1 MNMPNFHPMKSR
13 CSGESAAAGVA
24 PRSAAR
30 PGSKASIRKAAL
42 GRGMGC
48 AAGRGGPRFIGRLGG
63 HCKGSGNPRA
73 ARRRGQ
79 RNLDLRRPR
88 SDRFPVKTIPL
99 GRILASSF
107 LCLTFVGHA
116 LADGSN
122 GGVVSLGDNT
132 YSITKEA
139 KDAFHRE
146 IEPLKAAATEAATK
160 FCADQGKEMRV
171 VSLTGR
177 DPFFGLGYTSA
188 KIVFRAVNP
197 GEPDPAVA
205 AVREQV
211 WPLIG
216 AGQVVPLI
224 DRVLPPARCYR
235 AEPTPDMRQ
244 RAALDRLGT

>member
-1 MNMPNFHPMKSR
+1 
-13 CSGESAAAGVA
+13 
-24 PRSAAR
+24 
-30 PGSKASIRKAAL
+30 
-42 GRGMGC
+42 
-48 AAGRGGPRFIGRLGG
+48 
-63 HCKGSGNPRA
+63 
-73 ARRRGQ
+73 
-79 RNLDLRRPR
+79 
-88 SDRFPVKTIPL
+88 VKTIPL

-205 AVREQV
+205 TAQVAVPV
-211 WPLIG
+211 
-216 AGQVVPLI
+216 
-224 DRVLPPARCYR
+224 
-235 AEPTPDMRQ
+235 AERHLNTDELYAELVKLDDLRKKGILTDDEFQ
-244 RAALDRLGT
+244 AQKKKLLDRSN